1 MDPDVEPKMKGNE
14 DHQDEDLE
22 MVDAP
27 GQAPTT
33 SPTATQDIGAE
44 QTEPNTA
51 PSAQPDSLP
60 SLIKGPN
67 SPGINLINTILETTE
82 KPSESQ
88 KMGPKKKGTAAVK
101 KALKRPKGG
110 ASKPGKPKKHND
122 AVSTTSSANLQD
134 DLAGGSDEESDN
146 GPYCICRGPDDHRF
160 MISCDRCDDWFHG
173 ECIGMSKEVGEN
185 LIERFV
191 CPNCTDGDKN
201 VSLFKKTC
209 SYRNCMKAARLYDDE
224 EKSSVFCSDEHAYM
238 FWEKNIASLPKKH
251 SSKNASQN
259 GLTQEEVM
267 GLLASDL
274 AGIDPSDGRWK
285 VQTKPFAPKKVGVES
300 PEAKNKTPALTH
312 LTEEEQD
319 ILTVSAA
326 ERKKLGEEVL
336 LCQKMLQLLEWAND
350 RRKSLIVSKQ
360 FEDAAC
366 GYDYRLD
373 QVGVVGPFANWLKS
387 DEAKEVF
394 KDGNLDVGS
403 RLSGED
409 KNICD
414 KKRCKP
420 HQGWYS
426 IHTRDVKYQ
435 MKLLAVDAN
444 KKLDEERRIKE
455 AAAERKLRKEAEHNT
470 VQCILPDGNLGPPIA
485 T

>member
-1 MDPDVEPKMKGNE
+1 MLEAMDSDVEPKIKGGE
-14 DHQDEDLE
+14 DEDLE
-22 MVDAP
+22 MADAP
-27 GQAPTT
+27 SQVPTT
-33 SPTATQDIGAE
+33 SQTALQNTEEE
-44 QTEPNTA
+44 QTDFITA
-51 PSAQPDSLP
+51 PSSQPDSSLP
-60 SLIKGPN
+60 PPTREAF
-67 SPGINLINTILETTE
+67 SPSTILESTE

-101 KALKRPKGG
+101 KVPKRPKGG
-110 ASKPGKPKKHND
+110 PSKSSKPKKQTD
-122 AVSTTSSANLQD
+122 AASTTSSANLQD

-160 MISCDRCDDWFHG
+160 MISCDMCDDWFHG

-191 CPNCTDGDKN
+191 CPNCADGDQN

-209 SYRNCMKAARLYDDE
+209 SYRNCIKAARLYDGPE
-224 EKSSVFCSDEHAYM
+224 NSSVFCSDEHAHM
-238 FWEKNIASLPKKH
+238 FWEKSIAALPKKH
-251 SSKNASQN
+251 SSKNGTQD
-259 GLTQEEVM
+259 GLTQEEAM
-267 GLLASDL
+267 GLLASTL
-274 AGIDPSDGRWK
+274 AGVDSDDGRWK
-285 VQTKPFAPKKVGVES
+285 VRTKPFAPKHNEAES
-300 PEAKNKTPALTH
+300 PESKTKNLIPAY
-312 LTEEEQD
+312 LTEEEKE

-336 LCQKMLQLLEWAND
+336 LCQKMLQILEWSND
-350 RRKSLIVSKQ
+350 RRKALIASKQ

-387 DEAKEVF
+387 DEAQEIYKA
-394 KDGNLDVGS
+394 GNLDVGS

-444 KKLDEERRIKE
+444 TRLDAERRIKE

-470 VQCILPDGNLGPPIA
+470 VQRVLPDGTLSPPIA